1 MNFFENLYKIKK
13 FAERQAFQNKRF
25 LSMIKRPKLE
35 IDNRVLFRDKKAWLK
50 SPRVRL
56 LGCVVLGAAA
66 VISILSFSV

>member
-1 MNFFENLYKIKK
+1 
-13 FAERQAFQNKRF
+13 
-25 LSMIKRPKLE
+25 MIKRPKLE

-50 SPRVRL
+50 SRGVRL